1 MGFTLPPGVNMYM
14 SISVKCQRARY
25 LHWISIDEGAALW
38 RLGFVKVGNEV
49 VHLIGDHLTPEIT
62 NSS

>member
-1 MGFTLPPGVNMYM
+1 MYM
-14 SISVKCQRARY
+14 PISVKGPRARY